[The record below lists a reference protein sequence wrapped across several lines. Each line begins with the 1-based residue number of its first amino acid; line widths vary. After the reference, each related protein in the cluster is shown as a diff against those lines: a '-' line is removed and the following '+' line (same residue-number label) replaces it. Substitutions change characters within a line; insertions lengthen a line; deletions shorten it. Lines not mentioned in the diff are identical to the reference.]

1 MAPVSELNVTSLIDL
16 GFSLLIIFMIS
27 TPLIQNERIIPVDL
41 PESSEAQSRN
51 NDQRFVDITIIT
63 GGYEVD
69 GEGVDQAQLEGL
81 LRGYTLSEKPPV
93 ISIRADRHIAYQEVV
108 TLFDLLKKYNLTKI
122 NLPTQP
128 AR

>member
-1 MAPVSELNVTSLIDL
+1 MTPVSELNVTSLIDL

-51 NDQRFVDITIIT
+51 DDQRFVDITIIS

-69 GEGVDQAQLEGL
+69 GAGMDQAQLEGL
-81 LRGYTLSEKPPV
+81 LRGYALSEKPPV
-93 ISIRADRHIAYQEVV
+93 ISIRADRNIVYQEIV

>member
-27 TPLIQNERIIPVDL
+27 TPLIQNERVIPVDL
-41 PESSEAQSRN
+41 PESSEAASRN
-51 NDQRFVDITIIT
+51 DDERFVDITIIV

-69 GEGVDQAQLEGL
+69 GVGMDIAQLEGM
-81 LRGYTLSEKPPV
+81 LRGYTLSAKPPV
-93 ISIRADRHIAYQEVV
+93 ISIRADRNIVYQEIV
-108 TLFDLLKKYNLTKI
+108 TLFDLLKKHNLTKI